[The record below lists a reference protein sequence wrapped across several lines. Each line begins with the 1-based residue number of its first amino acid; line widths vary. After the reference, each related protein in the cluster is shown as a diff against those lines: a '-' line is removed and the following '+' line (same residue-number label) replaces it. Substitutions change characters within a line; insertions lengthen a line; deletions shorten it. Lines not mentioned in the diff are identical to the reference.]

1 MRNRLWMLAVVVLVA
16 VASALVA
23 ADRPPAAH
31 FELELQRTT
40 AGVALK
46 CNYGCNWVSLT
57 GSCDKT
63 HQSCSFVVNEHGIR
77 TLPDSGQPTPSAR

>member
-1 MRNRLWMLAVVVLVA
+1 MRNRLWMLAVVVLIV
-16 VASALVA
+16 VASALAA

-31 FELELQRTT
+31 FELELQRTAT
-40 AGVALK
+40 GVALK

-63 HQSCSFVVNEHGIR
+63 HKSCSFVVNEHGIR
-77 TLPDSGQPTPSAR
+77 TLPDSGQPTPSTR